1 MSNEPLAGK
10 RLVKVTERKQKQQ
23 KFDSYPQ
30 KKCLS
35 IEILLFLRF
44 DFALYYTLWL
54 TSKAAETSHEKNQ

>member
-35 IEILLFLRF
+35 IENLLFLQPEIFR
-44 DFALYYTLWL
+44 
-54 TSKAAETSHEKNQ
+54 